1 MYNMKTQNAK
11 CKMQEVRFAPS
22 QKKKKK
28 INVLRNELYELKN
41 LVKSMLNGNAPTITE
56 LP

>member
-11 CKMQEVRFAPS
+11 CKMQEVRFASS

-28 INVLRNELYELKN
+28 KKINKIKE
-41 LVKSMLNGNAPTITE
+41 LVKQLLTK
-56 LP
+56 

>member
-22 QKKKKK
+22 QKKKINK
-28 INVLRNELYELKN
+28 IKE
-41 LVKSMLNGNAPTITE
+41 LVKQLLTK
-56 LP
+56 

>member
-11 CKMQEVRFAPS
+11 CKMQEVRFASS

-28 INVLRNELYELKN
+28 INKIKE
-41 LVKSMLNGNAPTITE
+41 LVKQLLTK
-56 LP
+56 

>member
-28 INVLRNELYELKN
+28 INKIKE
-41 LVKSMLNGNAPTITE
+41 LVKQLLTK
-56 LP
+56 

>member
-22 QKKKKK
+22 QKKKKINK
-28 INVLRNELYELKN
+28 IKE
-41 LVKSMLNGNAPTITE
+41 LVKQLLTK
-56 LP
+56 

>member
-28 INVLRNELYELKN
+28 KINKIKE
-41 LVKSMLNGNAPTITE
+41 LVKQLLTK
-56 LP
+56 